1 MACAKSHKA
10 RKWAIRAIVCFFALF
25 VMPRSAFADDRC
37 EAYYPIYDLESLQ
50 DGVSCLIGAIG
61 DDGRVALMTSGVRDK
76 KQLWAVESTLNR
88 QGGIELLS
96 ANCVWLLQ
104 CNDDGTCNILNSE
117 GKYLNTADGV
127 ALSLDV
133 KKKSCWNII
142 PSGIGFV
149 ISAIETPQRSL
160 GLYAW
165 LAELYFA
172 NYTASQN
179 TTPTLQIF
187 VPQVA
192 LPDAGIVFPTPGSE
206 VVLTVGEK
214 AVAVSQQGN
223 AMVSAA
229 GCRLSDGTMAIPQG
243 ASAFVCEYVNDSV
256 FVLRNEQGYLAH
268 SLTCA
273 GLPAHWTLD
282 AVGCVACD
290 ALGENILEPY
300 LAYNKETE
308 EFCLISREDVGN
320 ASFLPVLPTEC
331 APKATEEISEEG
343 VKTLRG
349 GWSAEALASVNW
361 QGISALDVRELALPQ
376 TTVEFQQRPAACNIP
391 ILVDTD
397 TPERLVE
404 AWPFVLQCEGESA
417 RLVTAFTLADGMPL
431 KWKGRFSA
439 TPGDLTYMRQMH
451 ADGGWETF
459 VVPFDIRVPEDFEV
473 RVPGEISANEII
485 FTKVDRQEANRA
497 AIIRHKGAAN
507 GERPQLNLCNDS
519 ENVGAAISETFLQG
533 VYDTLR
539 VQENGASIYLLDAS
553 GQNFVKAAAGSWVA
567 PFRAALCSNEMADAV
582 VAYSVRCSDDETS
595 GCNPV
600 VSDESTKQGAC
611 YDLQGRCLLR
621 HTDVASFAT
630 LPAGVYIVNGKII
643 IKK

>member
-10 RKWAIRAIVCFFALF
+10 RKWTIRAIVCFFALF
-25 VMPRSAFADDRC
+25 VMPRSAFADDRG
-37 EAYYPIYDLESLQ
+37 EAYYPVYDLESLQ

-61 DDGRVALMTSGVRDK
+61 DDGRVALMTSVPRKGSQLLGVAV
-76 KQLWAVESTLNR
+76 QSNAQGSVEVSSSECLW
-88 QGGIELLS
+88 
-96 ANCVWLLQ
+96 CLQ
-104 CNDDGTCNILNSE
+104 RNTDGTFDILTPE
-117 GKYLNTADGV
+117 GKYLNTADGANV
-127 ALSLDV
+127 ALAA
-133 KKKSCWNII
+133 KRKSQWNIF
-142 PSGIGFV
+142 PLKNGFV
-149 ISAIETPQRSL
+149 FSAVETPQRSL

-187 VPQVA
+187 VPQAA
-192 LPDAGIVFPTPGSE
+192 LPDAEIVFPTPGSE

-256 FVLRNEQGYLAH
+256 FLLRNEQGYLSH

-273 GLPAHWTLD
+273 DLPAHWTLD

-290 ALGENILEPY
+290 ALGENISEPY

-331 APKATEEISEEG
+331 APEATEEISEEG

-349 GWSAEALASVNW
+349 GWSIEALASVNW
-361 QGISALDVRELALPQ
+361 QGISALDIRELVLPQ
-376 TTVEFQQRPAACNIP
+376 TMVDFRHRPAACNIP

-404 AWPFVLQCEGESA
+404 AWPFVLLCEGESA
-417 RLVTAFTLADGMPL
+417 RLATAFTLADGVPL

-439 TPGDLTYMRQMH
+439 APGDLTYTRQMH
-451 ADGGWETF
+451 ADGGWETL
-459 VVPFDIRVPEDFEV
+459 VVPFDTRVPDEFEA

-485 FTKVDRQEANRA
+485 FTKTDRLQANRA

-567 PFRAALCSNEMADAV
+567 PFRAALCPNEMADAV

>member
-10 RKWAIRAIVCFFALF
+10 RKWTIRAIVCFFALF
-25 VMPRSAFADDRC
+25 VMPCSAFSDDVDRI
-37 EAYYPIYDLESLQ
+37 YYPVYNIENLQ
-50 DGVSCLIGAIG
+50 DKVNCLIGAVD

-76 KQLWAVESTLNR
+76 KQLWAVESTLNT

-96 ANCVWLLQ
+96 ANCAWLLQ

-149 ISAIETPQRSL
+149 ISAIETPDRSL

-165 LAELYFA
+165 TGDLFFA
-172 NYTASQN
+172 NYKNSVN

-187 VPQVA
+187 VPQTA
-192 LPDAGIVFPTPGSE
+192 LPDAEIVFPKPGSE

-223 AMVSAA
+223 AVVSAA

-256 FVLRNEQGYLAH
+256 FVLRNEQGYLGH
-268 SLTCA
+268 SLTYA
-273 GLPAHWTLD
+273 DMLAHWTLD

-290 ALGENILEPY
+290 ALGEIISEPY

-308 EFCLISREDVGN
+308 EFCLISGEDMGN

-331 APKATEEISEEG
+331 APEATEEISEEG

-361 QGISALDVRELALPQ
+361 QGVSALDVRELALPQ
-376 TTVEFQQRPAACNIP
+376 TTMEFHRRPAACNIP
-391 ILVDTD
+391 ILVNAD
-397 TPERLVE
+397 TPKHLME
-404 AWPFVLQCEGESA
+404 AWPFVLLCEGESA
-417 RLVTAFTLADGMPL
+417 RLATAFTLADGMPL
-431 KWKGRFSA
+431 KWTGCFSA
-439 TPGDLTYMRQMH
+439 SPGDLIYTRQMH
-451 ADGGWETF
+451 ADGGWETI
-459 VVPFDIRVPEDFEV
+459 VVPFDICVPVDFEV
-473 RVPGEISANEII
+473 RVPSEISANEII
-485 FTKVDRQEANRA
+485 FTKVDRLEANRA
-497 AIIRHKGAAN
+497 AIIRHKGTAN
-507 GERPQLNLCNDS
+507 GKKPQLNLCNDS
-519 ENVGAAISETFLQG
+519 ENVRAAISESSLQG

-539 VQENGASIYLLDAS
+539 VQENSAGIYLLDTS
-553 GQNFVKAAAGSWVA
+553 GQNFVKAVAGSWVA
-567 PFRAALCSNEMADAV
+567 PFRAALCPNEMADVA
-582 VAYSVRCSDDETS
+582 VAYSVRCLDDETL
-595 GCNPV
+595 GCNSA
-600 VSDESTKQGAC
+600 VSDDSIWQGTC

-643 IKK
+643 IKQ